1 MRTGVTKYS
10 CLLGQRPGRGS
21 FPPPAATPALCALN
35 TARWTIPAG
44 LRGDITPEDT
54 RTLVLVFTKPLS
66 VSLWVS
72 GEGSG
77 LRGKR
82 AGH

>member
-10 CLLGQRPGRGS
+10 WLPGQRPGRGS
-21 FPPPAATPALCALN
+21 FPPPAAAPALCALS
-35 TARWTIPAG
+35 TALDHPGRAP
-44 LRGDITPEDT
+44 GDITPEDT

-66 VSLWVS
+66 LSLWVS
-72 GEGSG
+72 GEGSR